1 MFDGTGVALITPF
14 DKDLNIDFNAYGRI
28 IEYVIDEDIDF
39 LVPLGSTGET
49 ATLNDEEARKC
60 LDFVIDVNKGRKP
73 ILAGNFGGNNTREL
87 VKKISDYD
95 FKGIDGIL
103 SSSPA
108 YVKPNQAGIYSHYM
122 SMAEVSSVPI
132 MIYNVP
138 GRTKSNI
145 ESDTTIALAKA
156 SKKFIGIKEASGDLI
171 QATRIIKNRPEGF
184 IVTSGDDEVALPMIA
199 AGGDGVISVIANACP
214 GYFSRMTR
222 YCRAGELEKA
232 RDCNFKTYDL
242 HKWLYIEGNPVGIK
256 SAMEVLGFCENHV
269 RLPLHTMSEDNYAA
283 LKKCVLEIYD
293 LAKKANEH
301 NSDVIN

>member
-1 MFDGTGVALITPF
+1 MFQGTGVALITPF
-14 DKDLNIDFNAYGRI
+14 RKDLSVDFDAYRKI
-28 IEYVIDEDIDF
+28 IEYVIEEDIDF

-49 ATLNDEEARKC
+49 ATLNEEEARQC
-60 LDFVIDVNKGRKP
+60 LDFVIDVNGGRKP
-73 ILAGNFGGNNTREL
+73 ILAGNFGGNNTLEIC
-87 VKKISDYD
+87 KKIEDYN
-95 FKGIDGIL
+95 FTGIDGIL

-108 YVKPNQAGIYSHYM
+108 YVKPNQEGIYSHYM
-122 SMAEVSSVPI
+122 ALAEASPVPI

-145 ESDTTIALAKA
+145 EWDTTIRLANA

-171 QATRIIKNRPEGF
+171 QATRIIKNKPEGF

-222 YCRAGELEKA
+222 FCRKGNLQDA

-269 RLPLHTMSEDNYAA
+269 RLPLHTMSKENYES
-283 LKKCVLEIYD
+283 LKECVQKIYRIS
-293 LAKKANEH
+293 KEEQ
-301 NSDVIN
+301 

>member
-1 MFDGTGVALITPF
+1 MSKLFEGTGVALITPF
-14 DKDLNIDFNAYGRI
+14 KSDLSIDFEAYRRI
-28 IEYVIDEDIDF
+28 IEYVIEENIDF

-49 ATLNDEEARKC
+49 ATLNEEEARAC
-60 LDFVIDVNKGRKP
+60 LDFVIDVNAGRKP
-73 ILAGNFGGNNTREL
+73 ILAGNFGGNNTMEL
-87 VKKISDYD
+87 VKKIKGYN
-95 FKGIDGIL
+95 FEGIDGIL

-108 YVKPNQAGIYSHYM
+108 YVKPNQEGIYSHYM
-122 SMAEVSSVPI
+122 ALAEVSPVPI

-145 ESDTTIALAKA
+145 EWDTTIRLANA
-156 SKKFIGIKEASGDLI
+156 SNKFIGIKEASGDLI

-199 AGGDGVISVIANACP
+199 AGGEGVISVIANACP

-222 YCRAGELEKA
+222 FIRAGEMEKA

-269 RLPLHTMSEDNYAA
+269 RLPLHTMSDDNYAS
-283 LKKCVLEIYD
+283 LKECVLKIYEI
-293 LAKKANEH
+293 AQSEIEN
-301 NSDVIN
+301 

>member
-1 MFDGTGVALITPF
+1 MNSLFEGTGVALITPF
-14 DKDLNIDFNAYGRI
+14 KSDLSIDYEAYRRI
-28 IEYVIDEDIDF
+28 VEYVISENIDF

-49 ATLNDEEARKC
+49 ATLNEEEARKI
-60 LDFVIDVNKGRKP
+60 LDFVIDLNNGRKP

-87 VKKISDYD
+87 VKKIEGYNFD
-95 FKGIDGIL
+95 GIDGIL

-108 YVKPNQAGIYSHYM
+108 YVKPNQEGIYWHYM
-122 SMAEVSSVPI
+122 ALAEVSPVPI

-145 ESDTTIALAKA
+145 EWDTTIRLANA
-156 SKKFIGIKEASGDLI
+156 SDKFIGIKEASGDLI

-199 AGGDGVISVIANACP
+199 AGGDGVISVIANATP
-214 GYFSRMTR
+214 GYFSKMTR
-222 YCRAGELEKA
+222 LIKQGLLAEA
-232 RDCNFKTYDL
+232 REINFKIYDL

-269 RLPLHTMSEDNYAA
+269 RLPLHTMSSDYYDQ
-283 LKKCVLEIYD
+283 LKKCMLQIKEEAD
-293 LAKKANEH
+293 KAK
-301 NSDVIN
+301 D